1 MKKQNKEFEEFEI
14 DTKKIDKILSYL
26 QIENKYFKI
35 LCKSLWNFI
44 YSYFI
49 FLFLVLLF
57 NVLVVGRDYTGNMQG
72 EMQGEWLE
80 LALHL
85 EAVLPILQLF
95 LLIYF
100 LIIGYKNRKKFIK
113 QTNYFI
119 KKILG
124 GKK

>member
-1 MKKQNKEFEEFEI
+1 MKKKNIEFEEFKI
-14 DTKKIDKILSYL
+14 DTKKIDKILYYL

-35 LCKSLWNFI
+35 LVSTLWNFI

-57 NVLVVGRDYTGNMQG
+57 NILVVGRDYTGN
-72 EMQGEWLE
+72 MQGEWLE

-119 KKILG
+119 KKIESWF
-124 GKK
+124 K